1 MYWFLLFQVLTGKR
15 VLTDI
20 ISVVYPTDIR
30 VTEQL
35 TDNLESRL
43 QDIKNAHVLMEKS
56 VKDVKTLNSK
66 LKVHFCC
73 CLR

>member
-1 MYWFLLFQVLTGKR
+1 M
-15 VLTDI
+15 
-20 ISVVYPTDIR
+20 YPTDIR
-30 VTEQL
+30 VTEEL

-56 VKDVKTLNSK
+56 VKDVKSLNSK
-66 LKVHFCC
+66 LKVHFCY

>member
-1 MYWFLLFQVLTGKR
+1 M
-15 VLTDI
+15 
-20 ISVVYPTDIR
+20 VYPTDIR
-30 VTEQL
+30 VTEEL

-66 LKVHFCC
+66 LKVHFCV
-73 CLR
+73 LDSSFYVKLKAKYYLMMLI